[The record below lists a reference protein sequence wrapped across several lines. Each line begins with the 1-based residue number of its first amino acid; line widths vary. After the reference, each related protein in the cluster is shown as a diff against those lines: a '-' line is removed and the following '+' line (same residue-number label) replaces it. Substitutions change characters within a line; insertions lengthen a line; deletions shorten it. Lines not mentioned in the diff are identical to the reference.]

1 MRRPWISCDD
11 VSERVVCAD
20 RNEIRSVNT
29 PTRTLALLA
38 LVAGFA
44 VLAATAWV
52 RAEDDACLEY
62 ASLRPQDEFWIAS
75 TRDLCEIPSTGSELP
90 IDWQRQGP
98 DGARQPSTID
108 ALVENASQAITV
120 FYVPGNRI
128 ANEEAE
134 RRAWRLYGVL
144 KAASDEQPLRVVLW
158 SWPSDKIKGQRA
170 DIRVKSERTF
180 PESFY
185 LGAVLRRLKVHDKV
199 SLVGYSFGA
208 RIICG
213 ALHLVSGG
221 MLDGLALDG
230 TPLGGD
236 TPDGDLPPTAAT
248 AAQFRVLLMAAA
260 APTSWL
266 LPDGYHA
273 GALSQVHQ
281 MLILYNPQD
290 AALRHFHLMDPDRQR
305 ALGYAGLDLR
315 RLPGYRAASQESP
328 AESLAAGHDRVRQR
342 AVQLEIGN
350 AHDENRYYLSRRVL
364 EELQRYALWGPPN
377 P

>member
-1 MRRPWISCDD
+1 M
-11 VSERVVCAD
+11 
-20 RNEIRSVNT
+20 RSVNT
-29 PTRTLALLA
+29 PTRTPALLA

-90 IDWQRQGP
+90 IDWQRQDP
-98 DGARQPSTID
+98 DGARHPTTVD
-108 ALVENASQAITV
+108 ALFENASQAITV

-144 KAASDEQPLRVVLW
+144 KAASDAQPLRVVLW

-170 DIRVKSERTF
+170 DIRVKSERTL

-185 LGAVLRRLKVHDKV
+185 LGAVLRRFKVQDQV

-221 MLDGLALDG
+221 MLDGRALDG
-230 TPLGGD
+230 TTLGGVTLGGAPLVGDTLAGD
-236 TPDGDLPPTAAT
+236 TPAGKSRDGDLPPAAST

-315 RLPGYRAASQESP
+315 RLPGYLAASQESP
-328 AESLAAGHDRVRQR
+328 AEILAAGHDRVRQR